1 MNDSANGDE
10 PLAPKSAAEELAH
23 ALDALADKDS
33 ELKDVK
39 NDLELVLLQ
48 LHQVQGELEYYFDLS
63 REQAKL
69 LALSDS
75 VNDKISDLL
84 CQVVRN

>member
-1 MNDSANGDE
+1 MIDSANGDE
-10 PLAPKSAAEELAH
+10 LLAPKSAAEALAH

-84 CQVVRN
+84 CQVVRS